1 MGHRSYEHTSRSLTH
16 DKHVLYQ
23 KVLSASTDQFS
34 NEHHKHHIKNTEE
47 TFFFEVELYRIIIVL
62 HRISSISSSL
72 NKEQGLYR
80 TVAEK
85 DDRNRV
91 CW

>member
-47 TFFFEVELYRIIIVL
+47 TFF
-62 HRISSISSSL
+62 
-72 NKEQGLYR
+72 
-80 TVAEK
+80 
-85 DDRNRV
+85 
-91 CW
+91 

>member
-47 TFFFEVELYRIIIVL
+47 TFFLKSNCTVLLLYCIVFRRL
-62 HRISSISSSL
+62 AVH
-72 NKEQGLYR
+72 
-80 TVAEK
+80 
-85 DDRNRV
+85 
-91 CW
+91 